1 MADGSSSSSSS
12 STLPSIAGKEQHRQN
27 TEAVSSSPL
36 ERSSVVQP
44 HRSAWAA
51 LLWGLTVATTTLL
64 LVSVVVTA
72 FVTTTL
78 LLPRIDVRST
88 FGLTPPPLPPP
99 PPPPPVAL
107 SGADAL
113 PFSNEALSAA
123 ASLNNKRV
131 LNAKSHETKPCDST
145 ACVEQARM
153 LLHQIDSSRDPCDDF
168 YAYVCDKWVQS
179 RPLTPGAERVSVD
192 TAMIEGYAEHLASAL
207 HDNVGRNFPQLRFLL
222 DHCIDPEPVLFD
234 NLIAMFMDTTHL
246 RPWMV
251 RGSLSSRRQPSA
263 AEVSRKFGLAFRQ
276 LGVDAL
282 FRPFV
287 VKDISHENKRF
298 VGLEEPSTVLLR
310 APLEKEEYEVVRA
323 GFASLLAFFQNQT
336 DADLLRFEERLC
348 RVLVQPQLDVAVL
361 ANGSTVKVR
370 DLPALRNFEWA
381 GFLQSVFGK
390 GLRPITSRTYVK
402 LASPEHVLNLTRD
415 GEIMRSSRELL
426 GYLLFR
432 ISMALSPL
440 LGGTKYRDQVAAVSC
455 ARHPQFA
462 QALTPVHYCLCLL
475 NRFEPNLPLH
485 AVRNLSR
492 AQLSRSG
499 GDGEDVLEDLV
510 STLRL
515 VLIEHVLVRLARF
528 GSGLKASLLEL
539 LNAVSWEPLAPR
551 SLQENASTL
560 AAYLD
565 GIYTNNGRTSTAQ
578 FFYTWIRKSLE
589 KRLMTH
595 MSSRA
600 SFQGWTGGFLSAE
613 AHIEPPYNR
622 LEIPLPVF
630 DLSLKDDAALRP
642 LQVARAAP
650 RIYRPV
656 FRAIYHWVFNLEF
669 AVSSGNRGGVHS
681 LVQGF
686 SDLRLC
692 LERQYGSLSWAE
704 KSAQL
709 HASRTSWS
717 DLWDLLSVRPA
728 LDAFLLYA
736 GRVSSDY
743 RLTLLERWNAS
754 QLFFLYYA
762 ANFCDNSNRRYLREN
777 AARGPHSPA
786 WYRVNGPLRNTPEF
800 AMAFGCKPDSFMNP
814 TQKCML
820 SI

>member
-1 MADGSSSSSSS
+1 MADGS
-12 STLPSIAGKEQHRQN
+12 STLPSIAGEQQHRQN
-27 TEAVSSSPL
+27 PEAVSSSPL
-36 ERSSVVQP
+36 QRSSVVQP
-44 HRSAWAA
+44 HRSAWSA

-88 FGLTPPPLPPP
+88 FGQTPAPLA
-99 PPPPPVAL
+99 PPVAH
-107 SGADAL
+107 SGSDAL
-113 PFSNEALSAA
+113 PFSEEASSAA
-123 ASLNNKRV
+123 ASLHNKRL
-131 LNAKSHETKPCDST
+131 LNARSHETKPCDST

-168 YAYVCDKWVQS
+168 YAYVCDKWAQS

-192 TAMIEGYAEHLASAL
+192 TAMVEDYAELLASAL
-207 HDNVGRNFPQLRFLL
+207 HDNVSHNFPQLRFLL
-222 DHCIDPEPVLFD
+222 GHCMDPEPVLFD

-246 RPWMV
+246 RQWMV
-251 RGSLSSRRQPSA
+251 RASSSSRRQPSA

-287 VKDISHENKRF
+287 VKDLSHENKRF

-323 GFASLLAFFQNQT
+323 GFAPLLAFFQNHT
-336 DADLLRFEERLC
+336 DADLLRFEKRLFG
-348 RVLVQPQLDVAVL
+348 LLEQPQLDVAVL
-361 ANGSTVKVR
+361 ANGSMVKVR
-370 DLPALRNFEWA
+370 DLPALRNFEWTS
-381 GFLQSVFGK
+381 FLQSVFGK
-390 GLRPITSRTYVK
+390 GLRPITARTYVK
-402 LASPEHVLNLTRD
+402 LASPEYVLNLTRD

-462 QALTPVHYCLCLL
+462 HALTPAHYCLCLL

-485 AVRNLSR
+485 AARNLSR

-499 GDGEDVLEDLV
+499 GDGEDVLDDLV

-515 VLIEHVLVRLARF
+515 VVIEHVLVRLARF
-528 GSGLKASLLEL
+528 GSGLKANLLEL

-551 SLQENASTL
+551 GLQENASTL

-565 GIYTNNGRTSTAQ
+565 GIYKNNARTSTAQ

-589 KRLMTH
+589 KRLMAH

-613 AHIEPPYNR
+613 AHMGPPYNR

-650 RIYRPV
+650 RVYRPV

-669 AVSSGNRGGVHS
+669 SGMRGGVHS

-728 LDAFLLYA
+728 LDAFLLYT
-736 GRVSSDY
+736 GRVSPDY
-743 RLTLLERWNAS
+743 RLKLLERWNAS

-762 ANFCDNSNRRYLREN
+762 ANFCDNSNWRYLREN
-777 AARGPHSPA
+777 AARGPLSPA

-814 TQKCML
+814 TQKCVL

>member
-1 MADGSSSSSSS
+1 MADGSSGSSS
-12 STLPSIAGKEQHRQN
+12 STLPSIAGEQQHRQN
-27 TEAVSSSPL
+27 PEGVSSSPL
-36 ERSSVVQP
+36 QRSSVVQP
-44 HRSAWAA
+44 HRSPWSA

-88 FGLTPPPLPPP
+88 FGQTPAPLA
-99 PPPPPVAL
+99 PPVAH
-107 SGADAL
+107 SGSDAL
-113 PFSNEALSAA
+113 SFSEEASSAA
-123 ASLNNKRV
+123 ASLHNKRL
-131 LNAKSHETKPCDST
+131 LNARLHETKPCDST

-153 LLHQIDSSRDPCDDF
+153 LLHQIDSSQDPCDDF
-168 YAYVCDKWVQS
+168 YAYVCDKWAQS
-179 RPLTPGAERVSVD
+179 RPLTPGTERVSVD
-192 TAMIEGYAEHLASAL
+192 TAMVEDYAELLASAL
-207 HDNVGRNFPQLRFLL
+207 HDNVSHNFPQLRFLL
-222 DHCIDPEPVLFD
+222 DHCMDPEPVLFD

-246 RPWMV
+246 RQWMV
-251 RGSLSSRRQPSA
+251 RASSSSRRQPSA

-287 VKDISHENKRF
+287 VKDLSHENKRF

-323 GFASLLAFFQNQT
+323 GFAPLLAFFQNHT
-336 DADLLRFEERLC
+336 DADLLRFEKRLF
-348 RVLVQPQLDVAVL
+348 RLLEQPQLDVAVL

-370 DLPALRNFEWA
+370 DLPALRNFEWTS
-381 GFLQSVFGK
+381 FLQSVFGK
-390 GLRPITSRTYVK
+390 GLRPITARTYVK

-440 LGGTKYRDQVAAVSC
+440 LDGTKYRDQVAAVSC

-462 QALTPVHYCLCLL
+462 HALTPAHYCLCLL

-485 AVRNLSR
+485 AARNLSR

-515 VLIEHVLVRLARF
+515 VVIEHVLVRLARF
-528 GSGLKASLLEL
+528 GSGLKANLLEL

-551 SLQENASTL
+551 GLQENASTL

-565 GIYTNNGRTSTAQ
+565 DIYKNNARTSTAQ

-613 AHIEPPYNR
+613 AHMGPPYNR

-650 RIYRPV
+650 RVYRPV

-669 AVSSGNRGGVHS
+669 SGMHGGVHS

-692 LERQYGSLSWAE
+692 LERQYGSLSWEE

-736 GRVSSDY
+736 GRVSPDY
-743 RLTLLERWNAS
+743 RLKLLERWNAS

-762 ANFCDNSNRRYLREN
+762 ANFCDNSNWRYLREN
-777 AARGPHSPA
+777 AARGPLSPA

-800 AMAFGCKPDSFMNP
+800 AIAFGCKPDSFMNP
-814 TQKCML
+814 TQKCVL